1 MADFNEVLNFLKA
14 QGVEVSAEAGA
25 AAKKQFSGQVLVPS
39 DRVLSDGM
47 IAIAKDF
54 NDSKSEDLKTF
65 KERARKAEAERD
77 ELKQVLDS
85 GENTSKKKVEKLLAE
100 NERLKALADAHLS
113 EKKQLWK
120 DMAEKIPEPMKKFFK
135 FAEKDKELSDEEIL
149 VNVSKLKEYADIGAI
164 KVDGETQP
172 TPNGAKSPPGG
183 GKQRTDDKA
192 WRNLPANDKLKYGY
206 KKDGKQE
213 AEKEE

>member
-1 MADFNEVLNFLKA
+1 MADFTEVLNFLKA

-39 DRVLSDGM
+39 DRVLADGM

-54 NDSKSEDLKTF
+54 NDSKSEDLKAY

-85 GENTSKKKVEKLLAE
+85 GENTSKKKVEKLLEE
-100 NERLKALADAHLS
+100 NARLKNLADAHLS

-135 FAEKDKELSDEEIL
+135 FAEKDKELTDEEIL
-149 VNVSKLKEYADIGAI
+149 VNVSKLREYTDIGAI
-164 KVDGETQP
+164 KADGELESAP
-172 TPNGAKSPPGG
+172 AGSKAPPGG
-183 GKQRTDDKA
+183 GPRRTDDKA
-192 WRNLPANDKLKYGY
+192 WRNLPAGEKIKLGY
-206 KKDGKQE
+206 AEEAKKG
-213 AEKEE
+213 